1 MTLGGCLTNKM
12 NAGKVSQIKGKRAK
26 EDFEKLSK
34 GLIDSG
40 VAPNQAYAQAA
51 QTVAD
56 QIKREAAAS
65 KHRLM
70 SRYATQK
77 ALIARVDKAKSL
89 RNVGVVM
96 MDQIDFERR
105 AELDRAHSIVGEF
118 IQKHSPNLLGKQ
130 SKPMAFNEVIKAKY
144 GEPTT
149 DLTAKAYADALN
161 EVDEY
166 FRKELNRYGHNI
178 AKLDGRGMTHQHNSI
193 AIGQIGKQAWSAKI
207 DGELDWLQMIDPRT
221 GQTFAARPPDAFRME
236 YLGHVFDNIVYG
248 RDSRTATWGR
258 SRQSGRNLERH
269 RYLMFKN
276 SEAWGRY
283 NVEFGSADP
292 LSTMLSHIDRMAQE
306 LAVARHLGHE
316 PETALDYMEQ
326 YAMFKARKAEV
337 GEKEAGKIGAGFFR
351 AQKML
356 RYLGPGLPP
365 TGGSSLLG
373 RRMRSKVMSTAR
385 QTLTAALLD
394 RAVIIAV
401 PSDLNSTRLAA
412 QAVGMNPANFLSTY
426 TGLMADSLKG
436 GGMTRDDLLRQ
447 GHMAEQFANAAVAMD
462 RYHSEFPAAAW
473 AQNLTNGVMQLS
485 GMNAHTGNLKV
496 AVKQSMAGHFA
507 SLKDTGWNDLN
518 PQLRQMMSE
527 RTDINQADWDE
538 FRTSDGLFTAQNGAT
553 FLDPLY
559 WRTSNTLGNPDRVDE
574 LFLKM
579 QTFVEQF
586 TELSVPSGSLIA
598 KSIMDPKASGLMP
611 GSLQYEAMK
620 SMGMFK
626 SFVAAF
632 VVNQVHMVNMTNRHW
647 LTGTYVPKTAYVM
660 EMVGTM
666 MVAGALAIQVGEMFS
681 YRDPQDMSQPDF
693 WARAML
699 RGGGLGPLGDL
710 LTVGTTT
717 WGGGAEAYVAG
728 PVIGAFGDVA
738 QLVGVNAFDAIGDMR
753 RGESVDTGF
762 LMEARDILSRYTP
775 GAQLPI
781 LGQVFD
787 KLVLDQLLLLLDP
800 GAVDAMAAKATR
812 RENLYGN
819 ASFWHSGSP
828 LPTRAPDMGNAWS
841 P

>member
-1 MTLGGCLTNKM
+1 MTLFNCIASKIKARKINQ
-12 NAGKVSQIKGKRAK
+12 VKGKAAQAQ
-26 EDFEKLSK
+26 FQKLSQ
-34 GLIDSG
+34 GLIQQG
-40 VAPNQAYAQAA
+40 IPPNQAYAQAA
-51 QTVAD
+51 ATVAA
-56 QIKREAAAS
+56 QTQKAAAAS

-105 AELDRAHSIVGEF
+105 VELDRAHSIVGEF

-130 SKPMAFNEVIKAKY
+130 SEPMAFNEVIKAKY

-178 AKLDGRGMTHQHNSI
+178 ARLDGRGMTHQHNAI
-193 AIGQIGKQAWSAKI
+193 AIGKMGKQAWSAKI

-236 YLGHVFDNIVYG
+236 YLEHVFDNIVYG

-306 LAVARHLGHE
+306 LAIARHLGAE
-316 PETALDYMEQ
+316 PETAIDYMEQ
-326 YAMFKARKAEV
+326 YAMFKARKADV
-337 GEKEAGKIGAGFFR
+337 GEKEAGKIKARFGLA
-351 AQKML
+351 KNML
-356 RYLGPGLPP
+356 RYLGPGIPP
-365 TGGSSLLG
+365 SGGHVKWAKG
-373 RRMRSKVMSTAR
+373 MSAVR

-426 TGLMADSLKG
+426 TNLMADSLKG

-447 GHMAEQFANAAVAMD
+447 GHMAEGFANAAVAMD
-462 RYHSEFPAAAW
+462 RFHTEFPAAAW

-485 GMNAHTGNLKV
+485 GMTAHTGNLKV

-507 SLKDTGWNDLN
+507 SLKNTGWNDLN

-527 RTDINQADWDE
+527 RAGIDSADWDE
-538 FRTSDGLFTAQNGAT
+538 FRNSGGMFTGQNGAT

-559 WRTSNTLGNPDRVDE
+559 WRTSNALGNPDRVDE

-598 KSIMDPKASGLMP
+598 KGIMDPKANGLMP
-611 GSLQYEAMK
+611 GSVAYEAIK

-626 SFVAAF
+626 SFVGAF
-632 VVNQVHMVNMTNRHW
+632 VVNQVHMMNMTNRHW
-647 LTGTYVPKTAYVM
+647 LGFTGKSAKAAYVA
-660 EMVGTM
+660 EMAGTM
-666 MVAGALAIQVGEMFS
+666 MMAGAVAIQVGEMLS
-681 YRDPQDMSQPDF
+681 GRDPQDMTDQDF
-693 WARAML
+693 WVRAML
-699 RGGGLGPLGDL
+699 RGGGLGPLGDV

-728 PVIGAFGDVA
+728 PVIGALGDA
-738 QLVGVNAFDAIGDMR
+738 MQLVGVNAVDAIGDMQ

-762 LMEARDILSRYTP
+762 LMETRDILSRYTP

-781 LGQVFD
+781 LGPAFD
-787 KLVLDQLLLLLDP
+787 RLVLDQLLLLLDP
-800 GAVDAMAAKATR
+800 EAVDAMAKKATR

-819 ASFWHSGSP
+819 AAFWPSASP
-828 LPTRAPDMGNAWS
+828 LPQRAPDMGNAIGR
-841 P
+841 

>member
-1 MTLGGCLTNKM
+1 MTLGGCITNKM
-12 NAGKVSQIKGKRAK
+12 DAGTVSQIKGKRAK
-26 EDFEKLSK
+26 EDFENLSK

-40 VAPNQAYAQAA
+40 VPPNQAYAQAA

-56 QIKREAAAS
+56 QIKRDAAAS
-65 KHRLM
+65 KHRLL

-77 ALIARVDKAKSL
+77 ALIARVDSAKSL
-89 RNVGVVM
+89 RNVGVEM
-96 MDQIDFERR
+96 MDRIDFERR
-105 AELDRAHSIVGEF
+105 TELDRAHSIVGEF
-118 IQKHSPNLLGKQ
+118 IQKHSPNLFGKQ
-130 SKPMAFNEVIKAKY
+130 SEPMAFNEVIKAKY

-166 FRKELNRYGHNI
+166 FRKELNRYGHSVG
-178 AKLDGRGMTHQHNSI
+178 KLDGRGMTHQHNAI
-193 AIGQIGKQAWSAKI
+193 AIGKMGKPAWSAKI

-306 LAVARHLGHE
+306 LAVARHLGAE
-316 PETALDYMEQ
+316 PETAIDYMEQ

-337 GEKEAGKIGAGFFR
+337 GEKAAGKIKSRFGLA
-351 AQKML
+351 KNML
-356 RYLGPGLPP
+356 RYLGPGIPP
-365 TGGSSLLG
+365 TGGHVKWAKG
-373 RRMRSKVMSTAR
+373 MSATR
-385 QTLTAALLD
+385 QVLTASLLD

-412 QAVGMNPANFLSTY
+412 QAVGMNPANFMSTY
-426 TGLMADSLKG
+426 VGLMKDSLAG
-436 GGMTRDDLLRQ
+436 GGMTRADLLRQ
-447 GHMAEQFANAAVAMD
+447 GHMAEGFANAAVAMD
-462 RYHSEFPAAAW
+462 RFHTEFPAAAW
-473 AQNLTNGVMQLS
+473 AQNLTNGVMQVS
-485 GMNAHTGNLKV
+485 AMTAHTGNLKV

-507 SLKDTGWNDLN
+507 SLKDTGWADLN
-518 PQLRQMMSE
+518 PQLRQMMAE
-527 RTDINQADWDE
+527 RAGIEQADWDQ
-538 FRTSDGLFTAQNGAT
+538 FRNSNGMFTAQNGAT

-559 WRTSNTLGNPDRVDE
+559 WRTSNTINNPDRVDE

-579 QTFVEQF
+579 QTFVEMF

-598 KSIMDPKASGLMP
+598 KGIMDPKASGLMP
-611 GSLQYEAMK
+611 GTVHYEAIK

-626 SFVAAF
+626 SFVGAF

-647 LTGTYVPKTAYVM
+647 LGFTGKYAKAAYIA
-660 EMVGTM
+660 EMAGTM
-666 MVAGALAIQVGEMFS
+666 MLAGALAIQVGEMLSF
-681 YRDPQDMSQPDF
+681 RDPQDMSEQDF
-693 WARAML
+693 WVRAML

-710 LTVGTTT
+710 LTVGTTP
-717 WGGGAEAYVAG
+717 WGGGAEGYVVG
-728 PVIGAFGDVA
+728 PVVGAINDVV
-738 QLVGVNAFDAIGDMR
+738 QLVGVNAVDAIGDMQ

-762 LMEARDILSRYTP
+762 LRETRDILSRYTP

-781 LGQVFD
+781 LGPAFD
-787 KLVLDQLLLLLDP
+787 RLVLDQLLLLLDP
-800 GAVDAMAAKATR
+800 EAVDAMAAKAQR

-819 ASFWHSGSP
+819 AAFWPPGAP
-828 LPTRAPDMGNAWS
+828 IPTRAPDMGNIWQ